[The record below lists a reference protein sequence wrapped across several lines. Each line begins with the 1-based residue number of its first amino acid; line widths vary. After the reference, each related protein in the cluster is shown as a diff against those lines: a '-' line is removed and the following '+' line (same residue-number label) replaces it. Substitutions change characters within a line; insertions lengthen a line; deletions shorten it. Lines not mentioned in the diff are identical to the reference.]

1 MMSFF
6 YKIGDDYYTS
16 DWRYEDLKKFWE
28 REMNED
34 VAAGINS
41 GARLMKC
48 AQAVVRITPEVL
60 AFKSTSPR
68 QTELPF

>member
-6 YKIGDDYYTS
+6 YKIGEDYYTS

-28 REMNED
+28 LEMLDNIAE
-34 VAAGINS
+34 GINS

-48 AQAVVRITPEVL
+48 AQAVVRITPEIVN
-60 AFKSTSPR
+60 FKVPSHR
-68 QTELPF
+68 QMELPL